1 MIYIMMGVS
10 GAGKTLIG
18 EKLSERLE
26 LPFYDGDNFHP
37 EANIQKMSS
46 GQPLN
51 DADRRPWLK
60 ILAEKIAEW
69 QRSGGAV
76 LACSALK
83 AKYRALLTSQQEA
96 CFIYLKGTIPIIAK
110 RIAGRAHHFMPEELL
125 QSQFE
130 ALEEPAEAITVS
142 IEETPEEILDEIMNQ
157 LKSRKSSNKLK

>member
-1 MIYIMMGVS
+1 MMGVS

-18 EKLSERLE
+18 QKLAERLG

-51 DADRRPWLK
+51 DDDRRPWLE

-69 QRSGGAV
+69 QASSGAV
-76 LACSALK
+76 VACSALK
-83 AKYRALLTSQQEA
+83 AKYRTLLTSQQDA
-96 CFIYLKGTIPIIAK
+96 CFIYLKGTIPL
-110 RIAGRAHHFMPEELL
+110 IAGRITDRANHFMPEELL

-130 ALEEPAEAITVS
+130 ALEEPAEAVTVS
-142 IEETPEEILDEIMNQ
+142 VDQTPEVILNEIMNQ
-157 LKSRKSSNKLK
+157 LNIKERK